1 MLALQLL
8 IIRHGQSE
16 ADILG
21 VHEGRAD
28 FPLTKLGES
37 QAIKMAK
44 FIAGHYPPEVILTSP
59 LKRAHMTASLLQEVI
74 KCELVKETDLMEFNN
89 GVLAGMLREE
99 AAIKYPVPK
108 NGRPVHVP
116 IQEGESELDFRFR
129 AERVFHRIINEYR
142 DYNRVA
148 IVSHGGLISNFIK
161 SFLHLPTIN
170 DNVFATG
177 DTGVHLLEIRDNL
190 RVVRFLNSQIHLN
203 GEDSIKQ

>member
-1 MLALQLL
+1 VLVLQLL

-28 FPLTKLGES
+28 YPLTELGES
-37 QAIKMAK
+37 QARKMAK
-44 FIAGHYPPEVILTSP
+44 FIAEHYPPEVILTSP
-59 LKRAHMTASLLQEVI
+59 LIRAHKTASLLQKELN
-74 KCELVKETDLMEFNN
+74 CELVVETDLKEFNN

-99 AAIKYPVPK
+99 AAIKYPLPK

-129 AERVFHRIINEYR
+129 AERVFHMIINEYR
-142 DYNRVA
+142 EYKRLA

-161 SFLHLPTIN
+161 SFLHLPSIN
-170 DNVFATG
+170 GCSFSTG
-177 DTGVHLLEIRDNL
+177 DTGIHLLEIKENL
-190 RVVRFLNSQIHLN
+190 RLIRFLNSQIHLN
-203 GEDSIKQ
+203 GEDL